1 MTRIVRLAIA
11 SAMLATFAA
20 FSLVLPALAQQSPS
34 SPAPSNSSAPSGAS
48 TGGGAA
54 GAGGTIETTILAYQ
68 GLQSDAGGIAAAVA
82 NNLPSGSRVIV
93 ATPPDVVALLQ
104 LRIVLS
110 QIGVLNDRMNEL
122 RTVLYGLG
130 CKPTTS
136 QITPAQ
142 VNSGSFISPVLSL
155 FSTPGN
161 IQTMVSTIASL
172 TSSTESV
179 TGQMG
184 NFTDPTLVS
193 MVAQNLNHSGKP
205 LRVFVPGV
213 APPNW
218 SSVPPAKD
226 SKTSVIDSDRNQ
238 SFLYQGVRTL
248 ELNRSH
254 LQEEAFSAQ
263 NNPKKP
269 QCKKDA
275 DLAKT
280 LKLIDAASAA
290 SDKFVS
296 ALIGGP
302 AAPSSSILGEP
313 AASTGAKPGSA
324 KPGPAKPTPGAPN
337 QITQTVNVNP
347 AGSPAAGPSG
357 PTPLQQLLYVDLL
370 MHYLA
375 DKATSEILPDVYLI
389 SVHALEAGGSQLTKT
404 QTFLGTRQYYSGG
417 AVATFMLI
425 DHGGFIRCSGIA
437 YGYRGFVKADD
448 IGLAIAPRIGAANQA
463 VVPGTQNALP
473 NAQAYPNQTDTPRC

>member
-20 FSLVLPALAQQSPS
+20 FSLVLPALAQQPPS

-48 TGGGAA
+48 TGGAA

-130 CKPTTS
+130 CRPTTL

-142 VNSGSFISPVLSL
+142 VNSGSFITPVLSL

-184 NFTDPTLVS
+184 NFTDPTLVT

-218 SSVPPAKD
+218 SSVPPPKD

-275 DLAKT
+275 NLAKT

-302 AAPSSSILGEP
+302 AAPSSSLLGEQP
-313 AASTGAKPGSA
+313 ADSTGAKPGSA
-324 KPGPAKPTPGAPN
+324 KPGPAKPTPGAP
-337 QITQTVNVNP
+337 IK
-347 AGSPAAGPSG
+347 
-357 PTPLQQLLYVDLL
+357 LL
-370 MHYLA
+370 
-375 DKATSEILPDVYLI
+375 KR
-389 SVHALEAGGSQLTKT
+389 LT
-404 QTFLGTRQYYSGG
+404 
-417 AVATFMLI
+417 
-425 DHGGFIRCSGIA
+425 
-437 YGYRGFVKADD
+437 
-448 IGLAIAPRIGAANQA
+448 
-463 VVPGTQNALP
+463 
-473 NAQAYPNQTDTPRC
+473 